1 MEVQQYVR
9 CCAAAW
15 PLSSELRWW
24 WRGHSDSYRAASRQG
39 AALPT
44 PDMPGPA
51 LTRNIGAEEMEYS
64 STWSDRIQVYADAKK
79 YDVLRRIH
87 NAIIVEIR
95 SILWCRCRHVWQV
108 TVGTSRN
115 TRKDDIVLMGGC
127 GYFGGNYKEQHPGA
141 ALPAPSLP
149 RPGQCGGV
157 WWWREQWTWRWR
169 R

>member
-1 MEVQQYVR
+1 MLRRVLATLVRAEVVMTGGDTVTVTDNSIL
-9 CCAAAW
+9 
-15 PLSSELRWW
+15 P
-24 WRGHSDSYRAASRQG
+24 G

-95 SILWCRCRHVWQV
+95 SIL
-108 TVGTSRN
+108 
-115 TRKDDIVLMGGC
+115 
-127 GYFGGNYKEQHPGA
+127 
-141 ALPAPSLP
+141 
-149 RPGQCGGV
+149 
-157 WWWREQWTWRWR
+157 
-169 R
+169 